1 MRSNKKRAYKRPS
14 SEDESVYTAHGTAS
28 FGEFFSPPHE
38 AIVPTERTN
47 SVVSTCAFIF
57 GKGTKVGCVFTIV
70 AVFLLPQPYFAS
82 IVKMHPTLFYRPFI
96 IRYSVGV
103 SIVQGFVF
111 NKMELEGVV
120 MLVFII
126 VSVLLLIIPSIMIS
140 RQPQSSAALSFSVSY
155 KNDYGL

>member
-1 MRSNKKRAYKRPS
+1 MSFLKFIKDRHRKTNQFILHMELLHLENFSVHQTKQLSLLNELTRLCLHALSFSVSAVKWSASSRLSPSLYCPKRIS
-14 SEDESVYTAHGTAS
+14 GQM
-28 FGEFFSPPHE
+28 
-38 AIVPTERTN
+38 
-47 SVVSTCAFIF
+47 
-57 GKGTKVGCVFTIV
+57 TIV
-70 AVFLLPQPYFAS
+70 
-82 IVKMHPTLFYRPFI
+82 KTRPTLFYRRFI

-140 RQPQSSAALSFSVSY
+140 RQPQSSAALSFSVS
-155 KNDYGL
+155 

>member
-1 MRSNKKRAYKRPS
+1 MEVLHLGSFSVHHTKRLFLLKELARLFLHRLSFLVSEIMEALQQTLESLAPAIFSLEFSISIRNRNVKRAPVMSMFIK
-14 SEDESVYTAHGTAS
+14 DLLL
-28 FGEFFSPPHE
+28 FSAYNQE
-38 AIVPTERTN
+38 
-47 SVVSTCAFIF
+47 
-57 GKGTKVGCVFTIV
+57 
-70 AVFLLPQPYFAS
+70 
-82 IVKMHPTLFYRPFI
+82 
-96 IRYSVGV
+96 YSVGV

>member
-1 MRSNKKRAYKRPS
+1 MLVKYVGDKSMLVKTFLYVTYNIQYVDEIINILFHTYSPTYIFQQHPS
-14 SEDESVYTAHGTAS
+14 
-28 FGEFFSPPHE
+28 
-38 AIVPTERTN
+38 
-47 SVVSTCAFIF
+47 
-57 GKGTKVGCVFTIV
+57 
-70 AVFLLPQPYFAS
+70 
-82 IVKMHPTLFYRPFI
+82 PTLKQFFCDRL
-96 IRYSVGV
+96 YSVGV

-155 KNDYGL
+155 TNDYGIWKYLGRIQRIFRLRISAILVEKSRK

>member
-1 MRSNKKRAYKRPS
+1 MSMFIKSLLLFSAYNQ
-14 SEDESVYTAHGTAS
+14 EY
-28 FGEFFSPPHE
+28 
-38 AIVPTERTN
+38 
-47 SVVSTCAFIF
+47 
-57 GKGTKVGCVFTIV
+57 
-70 AVFLLPQPYFAS
+70 L
-82 IVKMHPTLFYRPFI
+82 
-96 IRYSVGV
+96 VGV

-155 KNDYGL
+155 KNDYGLKGQFEMLIEMKGS